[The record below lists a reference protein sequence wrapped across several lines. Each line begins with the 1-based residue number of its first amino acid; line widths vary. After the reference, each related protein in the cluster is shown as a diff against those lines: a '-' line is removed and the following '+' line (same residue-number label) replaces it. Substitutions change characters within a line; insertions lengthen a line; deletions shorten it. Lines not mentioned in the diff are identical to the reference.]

1 MRRVADA
8 KVIDNDMTKRI
19 YIYLVVML
27 VLAGCGTKKKVSP
40 IIPQESVPTW
50 HTCLIRNAAIEIQT
64 GGYKLSGK
72 MHMQV
77 VRDSLIVISVIPMLG
92 IEMMRIEAT
101 PKEVTC
107 IDKLHGQY
115 AVATYDLFNQ
125 HITPKL
131 TWETLQQI
139 CAAELPTGQKK
150 AHLQYSFKK
159 QTINIHIQYPE
170 RQLDMPSRI
179 QKQPTHK
186 YEKIDIAQW
195 L

>member
-1 MRRVADA
+1 
-8 KVIDNDMTKRI
+8 MTKRI
-19 YIYLVVML
+19 YIYIIALM

-40 IIPQESVPTW
+40 IIPQESTPTW
-50 HTCLIRNAAIEIQT
+50 HTCVIRNAQGTVEM
-64 GGYKLSGK
+64 GDNKLSANIT
-72 MHMQV
+72 MQA
-77 VRDSLIVISVIPMLG
+77 VRDSLVVISVMPMLG

-101 PKEVTC
+101 PSEVTC

-139 CAAELPTGQKK
+139 CSAELPHGKEK
-150 AHLQYSFKK
+150 ARLQYSFKK
-159 QTINIHIQYPE
+159 QTIDIQIQYPE
-170 RQLDMPSRI
+170 RQLDSPIRI
-179 QKQPTHK
+179 QKQPTRK
-186 YEKIDIAQW
+186 YKQIDITQW